1 MPRALDSNSSE
12 VRGQRS
18 GHHLEQRMRRR
29 ERLVREEIRERVERT
44 ADPRNDVEPP
54 PRID

>member
-1 MPRALDSNSSE
+1 MPRVPVSSVGL

-18 GHHLEQRMRRR
+18 AHHLEQRMRRR
-29 ERLVREEIRERVERT
+29 IRLVREEIRERAERA